1 MGVGRLK
8 PRFLEKIWGSEKL
21 EPLFPNRGL
30 KIGEAWF
37 EANHPLPLLIK
48 FIFTT
53 EKLSVQVHPGDAY
66 AAKHHNSKG
75 KTEMWHVVAA
85 EPGAQVAA
93 GFVEPLT
100 EKQVREAAVSG
111 TIEQLLQ
118 WYDARPGDTFF
129 LPAGT
134 VHAIG
139 GGLVMCE
146 IQQPSDV
153 TYRLYDYGRGRELH
167 LDHGLAVSHLEPY
180 DPRAEATEGLLVACD
195 YFTTSLVKVRGTV
208 ELPARDGKFVV
219 VIRGRGVRCAG
230 VRHAPERPGLL
241 SRVWCRSRAN
251 WICWSRTSGRRWQ
264 TTKSDRPP
272 H

>member
-1 MGVGRLK
+1 MGRGPQRLA
-8 PRFLEKIWGSEKL
+8 PRFLEKIWGSERL

-30 KIGEAWF
+30 RIGEAWL
-37 EANHPLPLLIK
+37 EGSDPLPLLIK

-53 EKLSVQVHPGDAY
+53 EKLSVQVHPGDEY
-66 AAKHHNSKG
+66 AARHHNSKG

-93 GFVEPLT
+93 GFVEPLSQ
-100 EKQVREAAVSG
+100 EQLREAAESG
-111 TIEQLLQ
+111 KIEQLLQ

-146 IQQPSDV
+146 IQQQSDV

-167 LDHGLAVSHLEPY
+167 LDHGLAVSHREPY
-180 DPRAEATEGLLVACD
+180 DPRAESTEGLLVACD
-195 YFTTSLVKVRGTV
+195 YFTTSLVKVRGSL
-208 ELPARDGKFVV
+208 ELPGAGQFVV
-219 VIRGRGVRCAG
+219 VIRGKGRVAG
-230 VRHAPERPGLL
+230 EAARPGD
-241 SRVWCRSRAN
+241 VWFAE
-251 WICWSRTSGRRWQ
+251 SGVVEAEGELDLIVA
-264 TTKSDRPP
+264 SASSSMPVI
-272 H
+272 